1 MRYLVVVLLG
11 LMFADGLFAQCENGQ
26 CRPTPIRNSVAT
38 VVQAQPV
45 RSAVQGVYQSV
56 SAVRSKSSGS
66 TGSVASYGSTGSS
79 FRVGGRDKDGY
90 VITSIGEP
98 KAIVSTPAAA
108 PVKPVSTPVESKPD
122 SQDSAVITV
131 KSDSLFGL
139 YEIDEP
145 STNLPLFVLGQIDPA
160 KAGRDSFRSNLAK
173 AVVALRKA
181 GKISIGDAA
190 KLRVAML
197 SPAFMDRA
205 HTLAVTQMA
214 FSGEV
219 DETNVPTNEEGVIQV
234 DGINWEGLA
243 KFLEVLVPLI
253 ISLLKAFGV

>member
-1 MRYLVVVLLG
+1 MRFIVVVLLG

-66 TGSVASYGSTGSS
+66 TGLVASYGSAGTS

-90 VITSIGEP
+90 FITSIGEP
-98 KAIVSTPAAA
+98 KAIVATPATA
-108 PVKPVSTPVESKPD
+108 PVKPVPTPVESKPD
-122 SQDSAVITV
+122 NQV

-139 YEIDEP
+139 YEIEQE
-145 STNLPLFVLGQIDPA
+145 STNLPLFILGQIDPA

-173 AVVALRKA
+173 AVVAQRKA

-197 SPAFMDRA
+197 SPAFLDRA

-234 DGINWEGLA
+234 DGINWEGLG

-253 ISLLKAFGV
+253 ISLLKAFGI